1 MAGSLYS
8 GPRLRAGDADD
19 HDNDDCDCDDDHDDD
34 MIIMRMIAML
44 DCDADADDDG
54 RDDDAN
60 SNGVRPASAA
70 DSLTRLAARGQLT
83 SSRICQRRTGPSSGA
98 VAAPRGLAPAPPSS

>member
-1 MAGSLYS
+1 MTQMAGSLYS

-34 MIIMRMIAML
+34 MIIMSMIAML

-60 SNGVRPASAA
+60 SHGVR
-70 DSLTRLAARGQLT
+70 QLT